1 MTEKSRRQ
9 GILLGVLAIVLVG
22 VLVWTM
28 GGGEEDPASSP
39 AAPSNPARRATAG
52 AANTDVVEL
61 KLEALKGQREE
72 LREAERN
79 PFRFRPKP
87 PPPPPAV
94 TRPLARP
101 DVVAA
106 PVPTGPPPPPPIPL
120 RFIGFVDAAG
130 PTGRVGILSDGRGNV
145 FQGKEGD
152 IIEGRYRVLRVGTDS
167 AELVYLD
174 GRGRQTIRLSGQ

>member
-9 GILLGVLAIVLVG
+9 GILLGVLAVVLIG
-22 VLVWTM
+22 VLVWRTD
-28 GGGEEDPASSP
+28 GEDPASSP
-39 AAPSNPARRATAG
+39 VAPSNPARRATGG
-52 AANTDVVEL
+52 ANSEVVTGL
-61 KLEALKGQREE
+61 RLEALKGEREQ
-72 LREAERN
+72 LQEAERN

-87 PPPPPAV
+87 PPPPPV
-94 TRPLARP
+94 TRPLPRP
-101 DVVAA
+101 EVVAA

-130 PTGRVGILSDGRGNV
+130 PAGRVGILSDGRGNV

>member
-9 GILLGVLAIVLVG
+9 GILLGVLSVVLIG
-22 VLVWTM
+22 VVVWATR
-28 GGGEEDPASSP
+28 GEDPASSP
-39 AAPSNPARRATAG
+39 AAPSNTTRRTRAG
-52 AANTDVVEL
+52 EANTEITGL
-61 KLEALKGQREE
+61 RLEALKTERER
-72 LREAERN
+72 LQEAERN

-87 PPPPPAV
+87 PPPPPPV
-94 TRPLARP
+94 TRPLSRP
-101 DVVAA
+101 EVVAA

-130 PTGRVGILSDGRGNV
+130 PTGRVGILSDGKGNV

>member
-9 GILLGVLAIVLVG
+9 GILFGVLVVVLIG
-22 VLVWTM
+22 VLVWTT
-28 GGGEEDPASSP
+28 GGEDPASSP
-39 AAPSNPARRATAG
+39 AAPSNPARRTNAG
-52 AANTDVVEL
+52 DADTDVTGL
-61 KLEALKGQREE
+61 RLEALKAEREQ
-72 LREAERN
+72 LQEAERN

-87 PPPPPAV
+87 PPPPPPVA
-94 TRPLARP
+94 RPLPRP
-101 DVVAA
+101 EVVAA

-130 PTGRVGILSDGRGNV
+130 PTGRVGILSDGKGNV

>member
-9 GILLGVLAIVLVG
+9 GILAG
-22 VLVWTM
+22 VLVVVLIGVLLWTTS
-28 GGGEEDPASSP
+28 GDDPASSP
-39 AAPSNPARRATAG
+39 AAPSNSARRATAG
-52 AANTDVVEL
+52 AANAEVTGL
-61 KLEALKGQREE
+61 RLEALKVERDE
-72 LREAERN
+72 LQEAERN

-87 PPPPPAV
+87 PPPPPPAP
-94 TRPLARP
+94 RPLPRP
-101 DVVAA
+101 EVVAA

-130 PTGRVGILSDGRGNV
+130 PTGRVGILSDGKGNV

>member
-9 GILLGVLAIVLVG
+9 GILLGLLAVVLVG
-22 VLVWTM
+22 VLVWTT
-28 GGGEEDPASSP
+28 GGEDPASSP
-39 AAPSNPARRATAG
+39 AVPSNPARRTTG
-52 AANTDVVEL
+52 GANTEVTGL
-61 KLEALKGQREE
+61 RLEALKTERER
-72 LREAERN
+72 LQDAERN

-87 PPPPPAV
+87 PPPAPV
-94 TRPLARP
+94 TRPVPRP
-101 DVVAA
+101 EVVAA

>member
-9 GILLGVLAIVLVG
+9 GILLGMLVVTLIG

-28 GGGEEDPASSP
+28 GGEDPASSP
-39 AAPSNPARRATAG
+39 AAPSNPAQRAARAG
-52 AANTDVVEL
+52 EASTEVAGL
-61 KLEALKGQREE
+61 RLEALKAEREQ
-72 LREAERN
+72 LQEAERN

-87 PPPPPAV
+87 PPPPPPV
-94 TRPLARP
+94 TRPLPRAEA
-101 DVVAA
+101 VAQ